1 MPWASESCM
10 NASIYP
16 QVICVEHRCDSH
28 SDFSGWG
35 CEDLLADHQSGI
47 LLKSFRGSESY
58 PLSGQ
63 VDSYIF
69 DSRYPMLCEQL
80 LAISSRICT
89 WCAARPWSLKFHKT
103 MLLLVLMY
111 EKLHKF
117 WWNFEQFIQK
127 YKVCLLI
134 KQGSVLFITTQA
146 MSAPVFVKCSSW
158 YSSCRCM

>member
-1 MPWASESCM
+1 M

-35 CEDLLADHQSGI
+35 CEDLLVDHLSDI

-58 PLSGQ
+58 PLSWQ

-69 DSRYPMLCEQL
+69 DSRCPMLCEQL
-80 LAISSRICT
+80 LAISSRIYTC
-89 WCAARPWSLKFHKT
+89 CVARPWCLRIHKI
-103 MLLLVLMY
+103 MLLFVLMY
-111 EKLHKF
+111 KKLHQY
-117 WWNFEQFIQK
+117 WWNFGQFIQK
-127 YKVCLLI
+127 YKICLLI
-134 KQGSVLFITTQA
+134 KQGGVLFITTQA